1 MLGTSFMVTGNLA
14 QSHLYAL
21 TDAELAQT
29 KFSLRFSPELE
40 AQYQESIHL
49 LRNKQF
55 VLAALVSL
63 FIFEA
68 IVIGIVAKGE
78 VKPQFASDFLWTT
91 HLLVSLPTLMAV
103 ALMHFFPQKNSRR
116 ELVFSVLCVFVSFIP
131 AANNAFLAEKGVIGI
146 YFGQVLAIIAFN
158 IAFPMTFKYKVLASG
173 FATLSMSLSAFM
185 FMNVSWN
192 TVSAIIETYVAAM
205 VFSLVASYRIEKS
218 DRNNYLLMLRE
229 SIRTVVIQQQAEEL
243 ARLSQTDPLTELP
256 NRRAFD
262 IRLAAEIEKAEGD
275 KAPISILMIDIDH
288 FKDYNDYYGH
298 PGGDACLKLV
308 ANAIMGAC
316 DRGFAS
322 RIGGEEFA
330 VILAG
335 FDSQQA
341 EAVANQIC
349 DAIFS
354 LGIHHQ
360 KSSTADVVTASVG
373 VATQNASETMD
384 AKILLAQAD
393 RALYFGKRN
402 GRNMVNSIQNAA

>member
-1 MLGTSFMVTGNLA
+1 MVTGNLA

-29 KFSLRFSPELE
+29 KFSLRFCPELE
-40 AQYQESIHL
+40 DRYQENIHL

-68 IVIGIVAKGE
+68 IVLGIVAKGE
-78 VKPQFASDFLWTT
+78 VKPQFTSDFVWTS
-91 HLLVSLPTLMAV
+91 HFLVSLPTLLGV
-103 ALMHFFPQKNSRR
+103 TLLHFFPQKKSRR
-116 ELVFSVLCVFVSFIP
+116 ELVFTMLCVFVSLMP
-131 AANNAFLAEKGVIGI
+131 AANHTFLADKGVLGI

-158 IAFPMTFKYKVLASG
+158 IAFPMTFKYKVIASG
-173 FATLSMSLSAFM
+173 FATLSMSLSAIIY
-185 FMNVSWN
+185 MNFSWN

-205 VFSLVASYRIEKS
+205 IFSLVASYRIEKS

-262 IRLAAEIEKAEGD
+262 SYLAAEIEKAEGE
-275 KAPISILMIDIDH
+275 KTPISILMIDIDH

-298 PGGDACLKLV
+298 PGGDACLKQV
-308 ANAIMGAC
+308 ANAIKSAC
-316 DRGFAS
+316 NSGFAS

-335 FDSQQA
+335 FDNQQA

-354 LGIHHQ
+354 LGIKHK
-360 KSSTADVVTASVG
+360 KSSTANVVTASIG
-373 VATQNASETMD
+373 VATQNGTGTMD
-384 AKILLAQAD
+384 AKSLLDQAD
-393 RALYFGKRN
+393 SALYFGKRN